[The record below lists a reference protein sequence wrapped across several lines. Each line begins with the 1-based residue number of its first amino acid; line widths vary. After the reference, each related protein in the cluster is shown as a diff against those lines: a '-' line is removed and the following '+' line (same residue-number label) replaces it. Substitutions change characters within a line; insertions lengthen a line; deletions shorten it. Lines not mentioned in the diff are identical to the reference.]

1 MLAGAE
7 ADGLKRPRTE
17 GSGIGLKAFIF
28 IGLLALAACTTV
40 ADVITQASGGFHV
53 GESRGTPGG
62 GYQTL
67 RSGFEGWTIWEMATG
82 DQLTCYAVKAGGG
95 RLSPVPS
102 PVLGIVSGS
111 GGGFY
116 MRAKRGPDGA
126 PEAIFAG
133 LYGTNA
139 FVKQS
144 RTEVGGEIY
153 EALTP
158 ELAVQWEGQFGS
170 YQVTTSPNFTSTGS
184 LRRDIGALDFTG
196 VGRAVRELGAC
207 ADGRTAV

>member
-1 MLAGAE
+1 M
-7 ADGLKRPRTE
+7 
-17 GSGIGLKAFIF
+17 KALTL

-53 GESRGTPGG
+53 GESRLTPDG
-62 GYQTL
+62 GYQKL
-67 RSGFEGWTIWEMATG
+67 RSGFEGWTIWEMASG
-82 DQLTCYAVKAGGG
+82 EQLTCYAVKAGGG

-126 PEAIFAG
+126 PAAIFAG

-144 RTEVGGEIY
+144 LIEVGGRTY

-158 ELAVQWEGQFGS
+158 ELAAQWEGQSGF
-170 YQVTTSPNFTSTGS
+170 YQVTTGANFTSTEN

-196 VGRAVRELGAC
+196 VGRAVNELEAC
-207 ADGRTAV
+207 ASGRSVV

>member
-1 MLAGAE
+1 M
-7 ADGLKRPRTE
+7 
-17 GSGIGLKAFIF
+17 KALIF

-53 GESRGTPGG
+53 GESRVTPDG
-62 GYQTL
+62 GYQKL
-67 RSGFEGWTIWEMATG
+67 RLGFDGWTIWEMASRE
-82 DQLTCYAVKAGGG
+82 QLTCYAVKAGGG

-102 PVLGIVSGS
+102 PVLGIVAGS
-111 GGGFY
+111 GGGFF
-116 MRAKRGPDGA
+116 MRVTRGPDGA

-144 RTEVGGEIY
+144 RTEVGGRTY

-158 ELAVQWEGQFGS
+158 ELAVQWEGQSGF
-170 YQVTTSPNFTSTGS
+170 YQVTTGPNFTSTENI
-184 LRRDIGALDFTG
+184 RRDIGALDFTG
-196 VGRAVRELGAC
+196 VGRAVKELVAC
-207 ADGRTAV
+207 ASASAVA

>member
-1 MLAGAE
+1 M
-7 ADGLKRPRTE
+7 
-17 GSGIGLKAFIF
+17 KALTL

-53 GESRGTPGG
+53 GESRLTPDG
-62 GYQTL
+62 GYQKL
-67 RSGFEGWTIWEMATG
+67 RSGFEGWTIWEMASG
-82 DQLTCYAVKAGGG
+82 EQLTCYAVKAGGG

-126 PEAIFAG
+126 PEAVFAG

-144 RTEVGGEIY
+144 LTEVGGRTY

-158 ELAVQWEGQFGS
+158 ELAVQWEGQSGF
-170 YQVTTSPNFTSTGS
+170 YQVTTGPNFTGTEN

-196 VGRAVRELGAC
+196 VGRAVKELEAC
-207 ADGRTAV
+207 ASGRTVV

>member
-1 MLAGAE
+1 M
-7 ADGLKRPRTE
+7 
-17 GSGIGLKAFIF
+17 KALTL

-53 GESRGTPGG
+53 GDSRLTPDG
-62 GYQTL
+62 GYQKL
-67 RSGFEGWTIWEMATG
+67 RSGFEGWTIWEMASG
-82 DQLTCYAVKAGGG
+82 ENLTCYAVKAGGG

-102 PVLGIVSGS
+102 PVLGVVSGS

-126 PEAIFAG
+126 PEALFAG

-144 RTEVGGEIY
+144 LTEVGGRTY
-153 EALTP
+153 ETLTP
-158 ELAVQWEGQFGS
+158 ALAVQWEGQSGF
-170 YQVTTSPNFTSTGS
+170 YQVTTGPNFTNTENI
-184 LRRDIGALDFTG
+184 RRDIGALDFTG
-196 VGRAVRELGAC
+196 VGRAVKELEAC
-207 ADGRTAV
+207 AGGRTVA

>member
-1 MLAGAE
+1 M
-7 ADGLKRPRTE
+7 
-17 GSGIGLKAFIF
+17 KALTF

-53 GESRGTPGG
+53 GESRPMPNGG
-62 GYQTL
+62 HQKL
-67 RSGFEGWTIWEMATG
+67 RSGFQGWTVWEVGSAAR
-82 DQLTCYAVKAGGG
+82 LTCYAVKAGGG

-111 GGGFY
+111 GGGIY
-116 MRAKRGPDGA
+116 MRAKRGLEGT
-126 PEAIFAG
+126 PEALFAG

-144 RTEVGGEIY
+144 LTDIGGRTY
-153 EALTP
+153 QALTP
-158 ELAVQWEGQFGS
+158 ELVAQWEGQSAS
-170 YQVTTSPNFTSTGS
+170 YQVTTGPNFTNTEN

-196 VGRAVRELGAC
+196 VVRAVRELAAC
-207 ADGRTAV
+207 ASGRSVG

>member
-1 MLAGAE
+1 M
-7 ADGLKRPRTE
+7 
-17 GSGIGLKAFIF
+17 KALTF

-40 ADVITQASGGFHV
+40 ADVITQASGGFHI
-53 GESRGTPGG
+53 GDSRVTPDG
-62 GYQTL
+62 GYQKL
-67 RSGFEGWTIWEMATG
+67 RSGFEGWTIWEMASG
-82 DQLTCYAVKAGGG
+82 EQLTCYAVKAGGG

-116 MRAKRGPDGA
+116 MRAKRGPDGTPA
-126 PEAIFAG
+126 ALFAG

-144 RTEVGGEIY
+144 LTEVGGRTY
-153 EALTP
+153 EVLTA
-158 ELAVQWEGQFGS
+158 ELATQWEGQSGF
-170 YQVTTSPNFTSTGS
+170 YQVTTGPNFTGGEN

-196 VGRAVRELGAC
+196 VGRAVKELKAC
-207 ADGRTAV
+207 ASGGTIV

>member
-1 MLAGAE
+1 
-7 ADGLKRPRTE
+7 
-17 GSGIGLKAFIF
+17 LKALTF

-53 GESRGTPGG
+53 GESRLTPDG
-62 GYQTL
+62 GYQKL
-67 RSGFEGWTIWEMATG
+67 RSGFEGWTIWEMASG
-82 DQLTCYAVKAGGG
+82 EQLICYAVKAGGG

-116 MRAKRGPDGA
+116 MRVNRGAEGA
-126 PEAIFAG
+126 TETIFAG
-133 LYGTNA
+133 LYGSNA

-144 RTEVGGEIY
+144 LTEVGGRTY

-158 ELAVQWEGQFGS
+158 ELAVQWEGQSGS
-170 YQVTTSPNFTSTGS
+170 YQVTTGPNFTSTEN

-196 VGRAVRELGAC
+196 VGRAVEELEAC
-207 ADGRTAV
+207 ARGRTVA